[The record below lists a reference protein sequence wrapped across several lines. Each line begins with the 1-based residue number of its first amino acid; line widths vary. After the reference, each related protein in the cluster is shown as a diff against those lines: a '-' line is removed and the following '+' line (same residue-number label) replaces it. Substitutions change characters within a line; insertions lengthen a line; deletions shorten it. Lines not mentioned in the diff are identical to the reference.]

1 MNSIIVEREDWD
13 GQASYYVSVLFSNGL
28 RREVKIEY
36 EDFSNDL
43 QLLLSK
49 VIQVSELAA
58 SLSIIGSSTIY
69 LQSTSNSRI
78 VNTQHVYPQ
87 YISSIPSIVSESLR

>member
-1 MNSIIVEREDWD
+1 
-13 GQASYYVSVLFSNGL
+13 
-28 RREVKIEY
+28 
-36 EDFSNDL
+36 
-43 QLLLSK
+43 LLSK